1 MTKSKNI
8 GRGGKRDG
16 SGRKK
21 KPTAPPITDIPVT
34 SGQSAE
40 ALARQYVDAM
50 IAVQV
55 HIALNGESEMARLSA
70 TEKVINRA
78 AGMPKPGSAA
88 KSDQLD
94 LLEPDHWGSLLDVQQ
109 PAPSKA
115 N

>member
-40 ALARQYVDAM
+40 ALAKQHVDIAM
-50 IAVQV
+50 ATLV
-55 HIALNGESEMARLSA
+55 HIALNGESEAARVSA
-70 TEKVINRA
+70 AERILNRA
-78 AGMPKPGSAA
+78 AGMPKPAA
-88 KSDQLD
+88 NCDQLD
-94 LLEPDHWGSLLDVQQ
+94 LLADDGWGTLLKSGQ
-109 PAPSKA
+109 AA
-115 N
+115 GRTN